1 MQLKKD
7 CNLIHFL
14 TQVKK
19 CSSEVYFETSEGDS
33 LALNSALSQYIF
45 CSLAGRP
52 ALLQSGCIRLED
64 PEDISLLSEY
74 IESC

>member
-1 MQLKKD
+1 MQLKEN

-33 LALNSALSQYIF
+33 LALRSALSQYIF
-45 CSLAGRP
+45 CSLAGQP
-52 ALLQSGCIRLED
+52 ALLQSGNIRLENPD
-64 PEDISLLSEY
+64 DTALLAEY
-74 IESC
+74 LK